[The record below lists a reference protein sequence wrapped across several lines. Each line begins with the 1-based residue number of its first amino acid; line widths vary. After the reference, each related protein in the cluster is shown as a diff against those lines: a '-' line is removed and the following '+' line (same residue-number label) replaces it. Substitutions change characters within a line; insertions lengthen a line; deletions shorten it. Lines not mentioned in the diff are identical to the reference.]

1 MALMILP
8 HNGRR
13 VKLQQKGENSQIDP
27 AVEKFQKQVQK
38 LRGYLNKISKDNFE
52 KLEKQ
57 ILNEFDYNPSL
68 LQELMK
74 IIFMKSTTETS
85 YLNTYIRL
93 CQSLFRKFN
102 DKDHVEM
109 NFKKLLLSRCEKQ
122 FYKMLQREQAQRRE
136 RRASLEEAALK
147 EELNAEFSK

>member
-122 FYKMLQREQAQRRE
+122 FYKMLRREQA
-136 RRASLEEAALK
+136 
-147 EELNAEFSK
+147 